1 MEAHPWF
8 NFYPKGVPREIDPNR
23 YSSLVEMYNESFR
36 KFGNLIAYENIG
48 SKITYNQVDKL
59 SMNFASYLQNKLGM
73 KKGDRIAIQM
83 PNLMQYPIV
92 LIGAHRAGLIVVNTN
107 PLYTPREMEHQF
119 KDSGVKAIVILENFA
134 ANLQSIIQNTS
145 IEYVIISKIGDILG
159 GLKGSIVNMV
169 IKHVKKMVPKY
180 KIKATIPFKETI
192 KSNPS
197 QSLTDPEITSN
208 DLAFLQ
214 YTGGTTGVSKGAMLS
229 HRNLVANME
238 QIHKCLLPVILE
250 REEIVI
256 TALPFYHVFAL
267 VANCLA
273 MLKIGGKNILI
284 TNPRDM
290 PAFIKDLKKY
300 PFTILT
306 GVNTL
311 FNALMNQE
319 EFRKLDFSKLKLS
332 VAGGMALQHSVAE
345 RWKELTGV
353 SIVEAYGLTET
364 SPLLT
369 LNPVDGTERLGT
381 IGLPAPST
389 DVKIMDDD
397 GNELPIGE
405 KGEICA
411 LGPQVM
417 RGYWNKEK
425 ETRDVF
431 HGEWLKTGDIGVLD
445 EDGFFKIVDR
455 KKEMILVSGFN
466 VYPNEVEDVIASH
479 PKDRGG

>member
-1 MEAHPWF
+1 
-8 NFYPKGVPREIDPNR
+8 
-23 YSSLVEMYNESFR
+23 
-36 KFGNLIAYENIG
+36 
-48 SKITYNQVDKL
+48 
-59 SMNFASYLQNKLGM
+59 
-73 KKGDRIAIQM
+73 
-83 PNLMQYPIV
+83 
-92 LIGAHRAGLIVVNTN
+92 
-107 PLYTPREMEHQF
+107 
-119 KDSGVKAIVILENFA
+119 
-134 ANLQSIIQNTS
+134 
-145 IEYVIISKIGDILG
+145 
-159 GLKGSIVNMV
+159 
-169 IKHVKKMVPKY
+169 
-180 KIKATIPFKETI
+180 
-192 KSNPS
+192 
-197 QSLTDPEITSN
+197 
-208 DLAFLQ
+208 
-214 YTGGTTGVSKGAMLS
+214 
-229 HRNLVANME
+229 ME
-238 QIHKCLLPVILE
+238 QIHKCILPVILE

-405 KGEICA
+405 RGEICA

-417 RGYWNKEK
+417 KGYWNKEK

-466 VYPNEVEDVIASH
+466 VYPNEVEDVISSH
-479 PKDRGG
+479 AKVLEVGVIGVPDEKSTEVVKCFIVKKDDSLTEEEIKDYCKQNLTAYKRPKYVEFRTEMPKSNVGKILRRLLKESELQDS